1 MIMNDETKNYISKLI
16 NILQKKNNKSS
27 EMLDIID
34 VLTQVYLKIDTTK
47 NPEALINRLVHY
59 IRSVAIKGRIYF
71 PPEEEDLIIKL
82 GAIGQKAGLNG
93 LYMAD
98 FSDKSQFY
106 SYFDKNKMIRR

>member
-16 NILQKKNNKSS
+16 NILQKNNKSS

-71 PPEEEDLIIKL
+71 L
-82 GAIGQKAGLNG
+82 QK
-93 LYMAD
+93 
-98 FSDKSQFY
+98 K
-106 SYFDKNKMIRR
+106 KI